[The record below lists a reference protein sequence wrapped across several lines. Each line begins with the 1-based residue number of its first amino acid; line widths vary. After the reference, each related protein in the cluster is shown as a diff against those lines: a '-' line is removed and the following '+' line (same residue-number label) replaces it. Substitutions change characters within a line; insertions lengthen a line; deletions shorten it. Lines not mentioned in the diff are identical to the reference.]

1 MNQLITID
9 PATIRQV
16 DGLYCLNDL
25 HKMAGGLDKDQPNRF
40 LRLEKTKELIEA
52 ISKRQDQT
60 KAEAPEMALEQV
72 LSIVHGG
79 KMRGIYGNRKI
90 VYAYAMWVDPYFYD
104 MVLEVFDRAT
114 GGFENLTEEVHH
126 AVRELNLAE
135 QCTSI
140 AGRVLCVVGKHKKP
154 LMQKHVNNL
163 LEKQQPQLP
172 LDGGNHEA

>member
-1 MNQLITID
+1 MNQLIIID

-25 HKMAGGLDKDQPNRF
+25 HHMAGAKKKDTPSRFLVLHKTQKLINALEHPKDQ
-40 LRLEKTKELIEA
+40 TTA
-52 ISKRQDQT
+52 QDP
-60 KAEAPEMALEQV
+60 KKGFGKV
-72 LSIVHGG
+72 LTVIHGG
-79 KMRGIYGNRKI
+79 SMQGVYGSREL
-90 VYAYAMWVDPYFYD
+90 VYAYAMWIDPYFYAL
-104 MVLEVFDRAT
+104 VLQVFDRAT
-114 GGFENLTEEVHH
+114 GGFESLTEEVHH